1 MHIRDVPSNA
11 SETKIMANEIERPA
25 DATIT
30 TQGDNTAASARENLS
45 QLASTFYQCKD
56 GSFVRNPQHCSTPVG
71 DLSSLSALPPLTIG

>member
-25 DATIT
+25 DASLTNLS
-30 TQGDNTAASARENLS
+30 DNTAASARENLS

-71 DLSSLSALPPLTIG
+71 DRSSLSALPLLTIG